1 MKDILGGVTS
11 RYPEADTKTIL
22 IEGERSIN
30 CYMSVQFD
38 ARLNCHYLMLE
49 KY

>member
-1 MKDILGGVTS
+1 MKDILGH
-11 RYPEADTKTIL
+11 YPEADTKTIL